1 MRGCETPSPSASPV
15 YLLVTEE
22 NTAVIIL
29 KDLEGTLSWS
39 VLLTLLLVLA
49 GFFALPVLLGVVAIY
64 VATRWRASQ

>member
-1 MRGCETPSPSASPV
+1 M
-15 YLLVTEE
+15 
-22 NTAVIIL
+22 IIL

-64 VATRWRASQ
+64 LATMWRASQ